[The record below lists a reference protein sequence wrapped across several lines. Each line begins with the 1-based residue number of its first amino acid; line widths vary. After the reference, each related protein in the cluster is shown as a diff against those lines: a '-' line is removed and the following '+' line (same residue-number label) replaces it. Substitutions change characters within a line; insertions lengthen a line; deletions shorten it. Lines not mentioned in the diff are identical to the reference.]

1 MITPGQVSETLNIP
15 PSTIRRW
22 AVRFADMLSPQDSIK
37 RMYSMQDLNTF
48 RQIRDY
54 SRQGKSLDNIADK
67 LKIVP
72 ARVEA
77 EQNTET
83 GLIVHPEVAKVLN
96 RITESNIAL
105 QLQLDKMK
113 DQQNKLIAWLM
124 LPWWKRLFN
133 QMPGIEQQENG

>member
-1 MITPGQVSETLNIP
+1 
-15 PSTIRRW
+15 
-22 AVRFADMLSPQDSIK
+22 
-37 RMYSMQDLNTF
+37 MQDLNTF

-72 ARVEA
+72 AKVEA

-96 RITESNIAL
+96 RISENNIAL

-124 LPWWKRLFN
+124 LPWWKRLF
-133 QMPGIEQQENG
+133 QHMPGIEQQENR